1 MLACAVLQQQHST
14 WVTCAKPYASMNTKC
29 MQNKYFTSNKYQLFV
44 WMDFPFIQIPEN
56 YPSLLVI
63 WPFYYPPGIIFRAFN
78 QFGVLIVQFH
88 TQLVYIRFVWL
99 IAWIVVVVT
108 CGHFPSC
115 RLWPSSGSHLAI
127 SSSNQW
133 VFCTVPRW
141 RHSRYCYWSH
151 WPRNWAFRWELVLVK
166 FDFFVVD
173 LTHPISNSLD
183 ITIQM
188 LLKETSLA
196 NLVL

>member
-1 MLACAVLQQQHST
+1 MLACTVLQQQHSI

-78 QFGVLIVQFH
+78 QFGVLIIQFH

-99 IAWIVVVVT
+99 IAWLIVVVT
-108 CGHFPSC
+108 CAHVPSC
-115 RLWPSSGSHLAI
+115 CLWPSSGSHLAV

-166 FDFFVVD
+166 FDFFVVN

-188 LLKETSLA
+188 LPKETSLA